1 MEDPHGGSLV
11 PATAND
17 DDIDHSL
24 AHITSNP
31 LDDRQSRKGKIQHID
46 WDASLEEMQHDN
58 NIARAQSGAYY
69 LNCLSTNMS
78 EWLMNIF
85 LSDLKERLRASGTHQ
100 MGKTATRE
108 HARRQGCIID

>member
-1 MEDPHGGSLV
+1 MEDPPGLSLV
-11 PATAND
+11 SATADD

-31 LDDRQSRKGKIQHID
+31 LADRQSRKGKIQHID

-58 NIARAQSGAYY
+58 DIARAQSGAYY
-69 LNCLSTNMS
+69 LNYLSTNIS
-78 EWLMNIF
+78 QRLTNII

-108 HARRQGCIID
+108 HARRQG

>member
-1 MEDPHGGSLV
+1 MEDPPGLSLV
-11 PATAND
+11 PATADD

-31 LDDRQSRKGKIQHID
+31 LADRQSRKGKIQHID

-58 NIARAQSGAYY
+58 DIARAQSGAYY
-69 LNCLSTNMS
+69 LNCLSTNIS
-78 EWLMNIF
+78 QRLTNII

-108 HARRQGCIID
+108 HARRQG